1 MRTSRIALF
10 VLSVLLL
17 QSPARPQGHPFT
29 AKPSE
34 EHSIDSLLALMTLQE
49 KVGQLV
55 QISGGFETGPQGRI
69 VPGDLRRGIR
79 EGRIGSLF
87 NAVGAAETHELQ
99 RMAVEESRLKIPI
112 VFGLDV
118 IHGYATTFPIPLGQA
133 ASWDPDAVEN
143 ASRIW
148 AIEASS
154 GGIQWTFTPMVDIA
168 RDSRW
173 GRMAEGAGEDPYL
186 GSLMSAAQVRGLQGA
201 SLADPTSIM
210 ACVKH
215 FAAYGD
221 GEGGRDYNTVELSER
236 TLRDIFLPPF
246 KAAIDAGAGSIMAS
260 FNETNGVPSSGSKF
274 LLTDVLRKEWQ
285 FDGLAVSDWGSIG
298 EMIPHGFAADA
309 ADAARLAINA
319 GLDMDMMSYCYD
331 TSLET
336 LVKYGKV
343 SAARLDEAV
352 RRVLRIKYR
361 LGLFADPYRGV
372 TPEREKRALLS
383 PGNIA
388 AARSMARKSMVL
400 LKNQGNLLPLRKD
413 LKRIA
418 VIGPL
423 ANNRSEL
430 IGPWAGVPDTMN
442 AVTVLQGMRSA
453 VPKADVVYYQGCGIQ
468 DTDASGIKGAVDLAK
483 KSEVAVI
490 VAGESEQMSGEAAC
504 RSSIAIPGLQ
514 EELIKQVVAT
524 GTPVVLVLMNGRG
537 LTIGWEAEHVPA
549 ILEAWFPGIQAGNAI
564 SDVLFGEYAPS
575 GRLPVTFPRVA
586 GQEPLYY
593 NHKPTGRPFNDTVKY
608 TSRYLDVVSTPQFP
622 FGYGLT
628 YTTFAYDNLRLE
640 KSTLGVAD
648 SLRVTVDVRNTG
660 VRDGQEVVQLY
671 VRDDVGSVTRPVREL
686 KAFRRVAVKER
697 GTTSVTLSVCIQD
710 LAFTGLDLR
719 NRVEPGT
726 FHVYVGP
733 NAQEGLVGTFTVI
746 GN

>member
-1 MRTSRIALF
+1 VRTSRIALF
-10 VLSVLLL
+10 ALAVVLL
-17 QSPARPQGHPFT
+17 QVPVRPQGHVFT

-34 EHSIDSLLALMTLQE
+34 EHSIDSLIALMTLQE

-55 QISGGFETGPQGRI
+55 QISGGFETGPQGRA
-69 VPGDLRRGIR
+69 VPGDLRKGIKD
-79 EGRIGSLF
+79 GRVGSLF

-143 ASRIW
+143 AARIC
-148 AIEASS
+148 ATEASS

-168 RDSRW
+168 RDARW

-186 GSLMSAAQVRGLQGA
+186 GSLMSAAQVRGLQGG

-221 GEGGRDYNTVELSER
+221 GEGGRDYNTVELSEQ
-236 TLRDIFLPPF
+236 TLRDVFLPPF

-260 FNETNGVPSSGSKF
+260 FNEINGFPSSGNKF
-274 LLTDVLRKEWQ
+274 LLTDILRKEWR

-298 EMIPHGFAADA
+298 ELIPHGFAADA

-336 LVKYGKV
+336 LVKTGKV
-343 SAARLDEAV
+343 SEARLDEAV
-352 RRVLRIKYR
+352 RRVLRVKYR
-361 LGLFADPYRGV
+361 LGLFTDPYRGV
-372 TPEREKRALLS
+372 TPEREKRALLA
-383 PGNIA
+383 PGNIS
-388 AARSMARKSMVL
+388 AARAMARKSMVL

-423 ANNRSEL
+423 ANNKGDL

-442 AVTVLQGMRSA
+442 VVTVLQGIRNA
-453 VPKADVVYYQGCGIQ
+453 LPKAEVVYYQGCGIQ
-468 DTDASGIKGAVDLAK
+468 DANASGIKAAVDLAK

-490 VAGESEQMSGEAAC
+490 VAGEEEQMSGEAAC
-504 RSSIAIPGLQ
+504 RSSLTIPGLQ
-514 EELIKQVVAT
+514 EELIKQVLAT

-537 LTIGWEAEHVPA
+537 LAIGWEAECVPA
-549 ILEAWFPGIQAGNAI
+549 ILEAWFPGLQAGNAI
-564 SDVLFGEYAPS
+564 ADVLFGDFAPT
-575 GRLPVTFPRVA
+575 GRLPVTFPRVT

-593 NHKPTGRPFNDTVKY
+593 NYKPTGRPFNDTVKY

-622 FGYGLT
+622 FGFGLT
-628 YTTFAYDNLRLE
+628 YTTFTYENLRIE
-640 KSTLGVAD
+640 KSNLGVGD
-648 SLRVTVDVRNTG
+648 TLRATVDVRNTG
-660 VRDGQEVVQLY
+660 LREGQEVVQLY
-671 VRDDVGSVTRPVREL
+671 VRDDVGSVTRPIREL
-686 KAFRRVAVKER
+686 KGFRRITVKEH
-697 GTTSVTLSVCIQD
+697 GMTSVTLSVPIRD
-710 LAFTGLDLR
+710 LAFTGLDMKT
-719 NRVEPGT
+719 RVEPGT

-733 NAQEGLVGTFTVI
+733 NAQEGLVGTFTVV